1 MAGALGNSVRNSIR
15 GPGSKNVDLA
25 LTRNF
30 RLSNTQNFELRAE
43 AFNAFNWFQ
52 WGQPATTRS
61 SRDVRAD
68 YVRRPNSARIIQ
80 LAVKY
85 AF

>member
-1 MAGALGNSVRNSIR
+1 M
-15 GPGSKNVDLA
+15 DLS

-30 RLSNTQNFELRAE
+30 RLSNTQSFELRAE

-52 WGQPATTRS
+52 LGQPVTARS
-61 SRDVRAD
+61 SATFGQILTAVNPRV
-68 YVRRPNSARIIQ
+68 IQ